1 MSVEPQR
8 KGGDKLDLYERQINM
23 LDTLLQHG
31 AISEEQY
38 QKSAGDLEKLMF
50 PPKAD
55 IFCLF
60 ASTVFVIRSGMAFVS
75 ITVTVA
81 VTLAV
86 AVTVTVSAA

>member
-38 QKSAGDLEKLMF
+38 QKSAGDLEKLMV
-50 PPKAD
+50 PHVVPK
-55 IFCLF
+55 
-60 ASTVFVIRSGMAFVS
+60 R
-75 ITVTVA
+75 
-81 VTLAV
+81 
-86 AVTVTVSAA
+86 

>member
-31 AISEEQY
+31 AISEAQY

-50 PPKAD
+50 PQGDRK
-55 IFCLF
+55 
-60 ASTVFVIRSGMAFVS
+60 SVV
-75 ITVTVA
+75 
-81 VTLAV
+81 
-86 AVTVTVSAA
+86 

>member
-31 AISEEQY
+31 AISEAQY

-50 PPKAD
+50 PQAFPV
-55 IFCLF
+55 
-60 ASTVFVIRSGMAFVS
+60 TVFRRAVS
-75 ITVTVA
+75 VFSVA
-81 VTLAV
+81 IPVSVPISV
-86 AVTVTVSAA
+86 AVSAA